1 MERKMQIKFDFE
13 KFISQ
18 GEFWAAEVE
27 AELDMYTQEDC
38 ESAYKIV
45 AVWPVL
51 DDGYISTQRL
61 NPETD
66 DVPYLDEIIEIAKEK
81 WRDLV
86 GYQEEE
92 EPLQPW
98 DFC

>member
-1 MERKMQIKFDFE
+1 MQIKFEFE
-13 KFISQ
+13 KLISQ
-18 GEFWAAEVE
+18 GEFWGAEVE
-27 AELDMYTQEDC
+27 AEFDVYTQEDC

-51 DDGYISTQRL
+51 EDGYISLQRL
-61 NPETD
+61 TPETD
-66 DVPYLDEIIEIAKEK
+66 DVPYIDEIVEIARQK
-81 WRDLV
+81 WRKLV

-92 EPLQPW
+92 PPLQPW

>member
-1 MERKMQIKFDFE
+1 MQIKFDFE

-18 GEFWAAEVE
+18 GEFWGAEVA
-27 AELDMYTQEDC
+27 AELDLYTQEDC

-45 AVWPVL
+45 AVWPVSE
-51 DDGYISTQRL
+51 DGIITTQRL

-66 DVPYLDEIIEIAKEK
+66 DVPYLDEIIEIAKAK

-92 EPLQPW
+92 TPLQPW